1 MTIYENRFDVL
12 KKHLY
17 ETVPVPSRIYS
28 IMTTLEISQRITMEL
43 CYKSSRSKFR
53 SYLKPELEEPGFEDP
68 FIQLMPANVWRYFKL
83 NCCIY
88 ADRYKEPSPY
98 TKYSAKRMYKPLS
111 HTHLDFIRY
120 LNNWYNASVFLGIKK
135 DASLE
140 SASGFYIDKSQV
152 GKGRKE
158 EEDDDIN
165 FILNKADELAH
176 IYGFKC
182 AEDLVLSELL
192 NPQNKKINILLAS

>member
-17 ETVPVPSRIYS
+17 ETVPTPSRIYN
-28 IMTTLEISQRITMEL
+28 IMTTLEISQRIAMEL
-43 CYKSSRSKFR
+43 CYKASRSKFR
-53 SYLKPELEEPGFEDP
+53 SYLKPELEDP
-68 FIQLMPANVWRYFKL
+68 SFDDPYIQLMPANVWRYFKL

-111 HTHLDFIRY
+111 HMHLDFIRY
-120 LNNWYNASVFLGIKK
+120 LNNWYNASIFLSTRK
-135 DASLE
+135 DASLAD
-140 SASGFYIDKSQV
+140 ASGFFIDKGQI
-152 GKGRKE
+152 GGGRDE
-158 EEDDDIN
+158 NEDID
-165 FILNKADELAH
+165 FILSKADELAH

-182 AEDLVLSELL
+182 AEDLISSELL
-192 NPQNKKINILLAS
+192 NPLAKKINILPLAS